1 MDFTS
6 HPWEDLDV
14 NKIPIKIVDD
24 LYKTGDSEITITLQ
38 EKSEEPTFLPLNE
51 EDDRI
56 VGLKFGLTLNKTDHN
71 LKFVTKQAKGVSFNA
86 LSSFNFFTRH
96 WWFVC

>member
-6 HPWEDLDV
+6 HPWGDLDI

-38 EKSEEPTFLPLNE
+38 EKSERANISP
-51 EDDRI
+51 I
-56 VGLKFGLTLNKTDHN
+56 K
-71 LKFVTKQAKGVSFNA
+71 
-86 LSSFNFFTRH
+86 
-96 WWFVC
+96 